1 MFVDE
6 VTVFLAA
13 GDGGHGCLSFRR
25 EKYIPKGGPDGGDG
39 GNGGSVILLCDH
51 NVSDLVDYRFTPH
64 RRAGA
69 GQPGMGAQRH
79 GRNGAD
85 EILRVPEGTVVYGS
99 DSEKPVAELLRDGDR
114 TVLLRGGRG
123 GLGNEHFKSSTD
135 RAPRRTVPGEP
146 GEHGQFRFEMKVIA
160 DVGLV
165 GFPNAGKSSLTNAL
179 SATERPTGPY
189 PFTTLHPKVAV
200 VPGKNGFTLADIP
213 GIIGG
218 AHADRGLGF
227 RFLRHVE
234 RCPIL
239 LLLIDMGAVDGRKP
253 WEDFATLREE
263 LLLYGHGL
271 AERPFLVAAN
281 KMDLPAAGKNLRIFR
296 QKYPDCAPVP
306 LSCEKRLGFREL
318 REQILDLI
326 RATDSRAPQC
336 EELSL
341 GSNALAAHRKI
352 PQ

>member
-51 NVSDLVDYRFTPH
+51 NVGDLVDYKFTPH
-64 RRAGA
+64 RRAGS
-69 GQPGMGAQRH
+69 GQSGMGSQRH

-85 EILRVPEGTVVYGS
+85 EILRVPEGTAVYGT
-99 DSEKPVAELLRDGDR
+99 DSEDPVAELLRDGDR
-114 TVLLRGGRG
+114 ILLLRGGKG
-123 GLGNEHFKSSTD
+123 GLGNEHFKTSTD
-135 RAPRRTVPGEP
+135 RAPRRTIPGEP
-146 GEHGQFRFEMKVIA
+146 GESGQFRFEMKVIA
-160 DVGLV
+160 QVGLV

-179 SATERPTGPY
+179 TATERPTGTY

-200 VPGKNGFTLADIP
+200 VPGENGFTVADIP
-213 GIIGG
+213 GLIGG
-218 AHADRGLGF
+218 AHAGRGLGF

-253 WEDFATLREE
+253 WEDFSELREE
-263 LLLYGHGL
+263 LRLYGRGL
-271 AERPFLVAAN
+271 ADRPFLVAAN
-281 KMDLPAAGKNLRIFR
+281 KMDLPTAEKNLQIFR
-296 QKYPDCAPVP
+296 KKHPNLVP
-306 LSCEKRLGFREL
+306 IPISCGERSGLKELCEQLST
-318 REQILDLI
+318 LI
-326 RATDSRAPQC
+326 RRASP
-336 EELSL
+336 
-341 GSNALAAHRKI
+341 
-352 PQ
+352 